1 MIEWHVACPFQKI
14 YIWEEFDETGHN
26 IRVKLSHM
34 HILDILEDLELEGHV
49 AILCVK
55 CSWTVKMLFDK
66 CRIENGFNSWASNR
80 WNSCHKWIFC
90 VMTIYSSQCSWKSMY
105 SSPPDCMSLARDHV
119 ITIKCHVIL
128 SHDREDEQ
136 MDIWRKRSEV
146 FVLCKCPR

>member
-1 MIEWHVACPFQKI
+1 MACRVSLSKK

-34 HILDILEDLELEGHV
+34 HILDILEDLELEGPV
-49 AILCVK
+49 TFLCFE
-55 CSWTVKMLFDK
+55 CSWTVKMLFDR
-66 CRIENGFNSWASNR
+66 CRIEKDLTVELQKMEFMSKMNLLCYDNLLLPTFMKK
-80 WNSCHKWIFC
+80 H
-90 VMTIYSSQCSWKSMY
+90 VLPQC
-105 SSPPDCMSLARDHV
+105 SPPDCMSLASDHV